1 MLTPLHNG
9 HKAPLLPFG
18 KPLHYSTAKAMAR
31 SALHF
36 KEEANTSRIATPAM
50 REGTL
55 GHRIVLGGTI
65 APVYQGKRQGK
76 AWTDFEAEHVAKG
89 VKASEIL
96 TTAEFERAQE
106 VANTVKDHP
115 LVREYLEGAWTERPL
130 TWRAN
135 GIACETLGVD
145 ILSPRRHGDLKFVPS
160 VEPRKLQ
167 RHCEDMLYHAQIG
180 WYDIGL
186 DAIKYDPRPER
197 PFLLCCEKSPPYD
210 VVVLHLTPATLERG
224 RQMCHSWLEQIKVC
238 MESNSWPGHSQAPID
253 WELWK
258 PDSFEFEGDDDE
270 ATEEV
275 A

>member
-1 MLTPLHNG
+1 MMV
-9 HKAPLLPFG
+9 FG
-18 KPLHYSTAKAMAR
+18 RRLHYSTAKAMAR
-31 SALHF
+31 SPLHF
-36 KEEANTSRIATPAM
+36 HAEAHAHRIATPAM
-50 REGTL
+50 REGTM
-55 GHRIVLGGTI
+55 GHRIVLGGTMPPI
-65 APVYQGKRQGK
+65 YHGKRQGK
-76 AWTDFEAEHVAKG
+76 AWDDFEAEAVAKG
-89 VKASEIL
+89 IKASEIA
-96 TTAEFERAQE
+96 TSAEFERAQD

-130 TWRAN
+130 TWQVN

-145 ILSPRRHGDLKFVPS
+145 ILSTRRHGDLKFVPS

-167 RHCEDMLYHAQIG
+167 RHCEEMLYHAQIA

-186 DAIKYDPRPER
+186 DAVKYDPRPER
-197 PFLLCCEKSPPYD
+197 PFLLCCEKSSPYD

-238 MESNSWPGHSQAPID
+238 VESTAWPGYSAAPID

-258 PDSFEFEGDDDE
+258 PDSFEFEGDGESEEE
-270 ATEEV
+270 AV